1 MALDF
6 LDVIGFIAD
15 IISIGPASSDSVPDD
30 EKPKKDKKVKYLTE
44 KASVAC
50 MTAASVLLFF
60 VFKDPLP
67 TENYSQTIIVAS
79 LIGIALSGISFF
91 ILYVLEL
98 YYFKSLF
105 RLLLFSGSVI
115 MFFISFVLCFYF
127 RSGLFV

>member
-6 LDVIGFIAD
+6 LDVIGFISD

-30 EKPKKDKKVKYLTE
+30 EIPKKDKKVKYLTE
-44 KASVAC
+44 KASAAC

-115 MFFISFVLCFYF
+115 LFFISFTLWIYY
-127 RSGLFV
+127 RSGVFN